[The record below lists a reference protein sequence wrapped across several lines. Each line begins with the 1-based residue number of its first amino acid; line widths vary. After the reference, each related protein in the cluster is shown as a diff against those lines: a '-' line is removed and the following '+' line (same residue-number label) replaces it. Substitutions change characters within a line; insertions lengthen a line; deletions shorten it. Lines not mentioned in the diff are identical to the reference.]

1 MVGRI
6 MVIYR
11 SLCRRTAIDQESSGG
26 PGEPER
32 GTGDTQAPP
41 KNPPMMKCSVIHWW
55 FHCHCGRPVQTNVL
69 MPFYTYI
76 YIYVHMQ
83 LFSVALHWV
92 NVYSSWS
99 FMGWCVFSLLFT
111 SSLFFCVCVCV
122 LFSAMQTHSATGIR
136 VLHIKACLESWSK
149 SVK

>member
-1 MVGRI
+1 MVGCI

-11 SLCRRTAIDQESSGG
+11 SQCRRTTIDQVSSGG

-41 KNPPMMKCSVIHWW
+41 KKPTSDEVLSDTLVISLPQRPSRTNKCSHALLHAYI
-55 FHCHCGRPVQTNVL
+55 FMSMCNYFLLPYTGL
-69 MPFYTYI
+69 MHT
-76 YIYVHMQ
+76 
-83 LFSVALHWV
+83 VAGV
-92 NVYSSWS
+92 SWGDVS
-99 FMGWCVFSLLFT
+99 FLCFLLSPLLF
-111 SSLFFCVCVCV
+111 CV

-149 SVK
+149 SMK